1 MTPERLGDCR
11 LVERIDEGPLTV
23 VYRAVQEPLG
33 RPVAVKALRGS
44 IPSSSPLAQGLARE
58 AALLAPLR
66 HPGVPALYGF
76 VQNEAGMWLVLEP
89 FEGVALAT
97 LLAKSPR
104 GLEPSAALALATA
117 LAEVLAYLHGRG
129 LVHGDLRPEH
139 VLVSPQG
146 GVKLT
151 EFGAARAGGEAGA
164 AGGAADFGPPHY
176 LAPEQL
182 LGEAPDPRSDLFA
195 LGALLFQM
203 LAGARPFDAADP
215 RGVTRRIRHDAPT
228 RLTSL
233 APGVPSA
240 LERVVERCL
249 EKDPDA
255 RFPSAVA
262 LLEELARA
270 QAELAQPVDAG
281 AGALAHAL
289 ARAGLGEPPPAPL
302 PQGGPSHRGASAPP
316 RPRGVG
322 RALVGQ
328 LVALGAMALGASV
341 IQADARERPGGDVAS
356 ATLELVPDR
365 AAALRVVARPWATV
379 FVDGHLIDVTPFAKA
394 IPLRAGAHHVHFR
407 HPSAP
412 DVQRLVTLAPGA
424 TALVEVE
431 MAVPPPP
438 PPAPSAPPPAPA
450 DTTP

>member
-11 LVERIDEGPLTV
+11 IIDRIDEGPLTV
-23 VYRAVQEPLG
+23 LYRAVQEPLG

-44 IPSSSPLAQGLARE
+44 ISPSSPLAQGLVRE
-58 AALLAPLR
+58 AARLAPLR
-66 HPGVPALYGF
+66 HPAVPALYNFLQG
-76 VQNEAGMWLVLEP
+76 EAGMWLVLEP
-89 FEGVALAT
+89 FEGVTLAALI
-97 LLAKSPR
+97 AKSPR
-104 GLEPSAALALATA
+104 GLEPPAALSIAVA

-139 VLVSPQG
+139 VLVSPRG
-146 GVKLT
+146 EVKLT
-151 EFGAARAGGEAGA
+151 EFGAVRGGGEPALA
-164 AGGAADFGPPHY
+164 EGAADFGPPHY

-182 LGEAPDPRSDLFA
+182 LGEPPDPRSDLFS
-195 LGALLFQM
+195 LGVLFFQM
-203 LAGARPFDAADP
+203 LTGARPFDAADP

-233 APGVPSA
+233 AAGVPAS

-249 EKDPDA
+249 EKDPEA
-255 RFPSAVA
+255 RFPSAAA

-270 QAELAQPVDAG
+270 AVEVAPAEGVSAVSQ
-281 AGALAHAL
+281 AL
-289 ARAGLGEPPPAPL
+289 ARAGLGEPSPATSSAIPN
-302 PQGGPSHRGASAPP
+302 PRGPSAPP
-316 RPRGVG
+316 RPPRGAT
-322 RALVGQ
+322 RAFVGQ

-341 IQADARERPGGDVAS
+341 IQVNARERPGAEEAS
-356 ATLELVPDR
+356 STLELVPDR

-379 FVDGHLIDVTPFAKA
+379 FVDGQLIDVTPFAKA
-394 IPLRAGAHHVHFR
+394 IPLRAGTHHVHFR

-412 DVQRLVTLAPGA
+412 DVKRLVTLAPGA

-438 PPAPSAPPPAPA
+438 PPPSAPAPAPV

>member
-1 MTPERLGDCR
+1 VNPERIGDCR
-11 LVERIDEGPLTV
+11 IVERIDEGPLTV

-33 RPVAVKALRGS
+33 RPVAVKVLRGS
-44 IPSSSPLAQGLARE
+44 IAPSSPLAQGLVRE
-58 AALLAPLR
+58 AARLAPLR
-66 HPGVPALYGF
+66 HPGVPALYNF
-76 VQNEAGMWLVLEP
+76 VQGEAGMWLVLEP
-89 FEGVALAT
+89 FEGVTLAA
-97 LLAKSPR
+97 LLAKSPK
-104 GLEPSAALALATA
+104 GLEPAEALALALA
-117 LAEVLAYLHGRG
+117 LGEVLAYLHGRG

-139 VLVSPQG
+139 VLVSPRG
-146 GVKLT
+146 EVKLT
-151 EFGAARAGGEAGA
+151 EFGSARGGGEPAS

-182 LGEAPDPRSDLFA
+182 LGETPDPRSDLFS
-195 LGALLFQM
+195 LGVLFFQM
-203 LAGARPFDAADP
+203 LTGARPFDAADP

-233 APGVPSA
+233 APAVPAS

-249 EKDPDA
+249 EKDPEG
-255 RFPSAVA
+255 RFPSAAA

-270 QAELAQPVDAG
+270 AGELAQPADAG
-281 AGALAHAL
+281 AVSRALV
-289 ARAGLGEPPPAPL
+289 RTGLGEPPPASPSVA
-302 PQGGPSHRGASAPP
+302 PSPRGPSAPP
-316 RPRGVG
+316 RPPRSLS
-322 RALVGQ
+322 RAFAGQ

-341 IQADARERPGGDVAS
+341 IQADARERPGADEAS
-356 ATLELVPDR
+356 STLELVPDR

-379 FVDGHLIDVTPFAKA
+379 FVDGQLIDVTPFAKA

-412 DVQRLVTLAPGA
+412 DVKRLVSLAPGA

-438 PPAPSAPPPAPA
+438 PPPSAPTPAPV